1 VGDPAVVINWFPVV
15 IVLQVC
21 FLLKLLMGE
30 SFSFFFIFSFFSTV
44 ASCVLFSSWFSERS
58 SSVFSRLLASPL
70 VLVTRFVCGLSFR
83 VFCAESFTLLLIS
96 LIVFCVII
104 FRLMA
109 FFVEFKEGS
118 VFLLSASLS
127 MSPIFFFIYFV
138 LFYLFFLFL
147 LIVMVSLVYFPLFVT
162 FSFSFSE

>member
-1 VGDPAVVINWFPVV
+1 
-15 IVLQVC
+15 
-21 FLLKLLMGE
+21 M
-30 SFSFFFIFSFFSTV
+30 
-44 ASCVLFSSWFSERS
+44 LFSSWFSERS
-58 SSVFSRLLASPL
+58 SSVFSRLPASPL

-83 VFCAESFTLLLIS
+83 VFCAVSLTLLLIS

-127 MSPIFFFIYFV
+127 MSPIFFLFILFYFIYFFY
-138 LFYLFFLFL
+138 FYL
-147 LIVMVSLVYFPLFVT
+147 
-162 FSFSFSE
+162 

>member
-44 ASCVLFSSWFSERS
+44 APCVFSSWFSERS
-58 SSVFSRLLASPL
+58 SSVFSRLPASPL

-83 VFCAESFTLLLIS
+83 VFCAVSLTLLLIS

-127 MSPIFFFIYFV
+127 MSPIFFLFILFYFIYFFY
-138 LFYLFFLFL
+138 FYL
-147 LIVMVSLVYFPLFVT
+147 
-162 FSFSFSE
+162 